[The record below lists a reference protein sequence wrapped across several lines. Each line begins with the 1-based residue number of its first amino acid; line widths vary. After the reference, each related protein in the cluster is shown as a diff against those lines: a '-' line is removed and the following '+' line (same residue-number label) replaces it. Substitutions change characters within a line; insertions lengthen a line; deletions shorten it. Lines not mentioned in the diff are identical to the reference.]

1 MRGMESTTE
10 CDGDVHN
17 HIYNHDKP
25 AIWKPIRGMEST
37 TECDGDVHNHATGVY
52 STAGTANRYI

>member
-17 HIYNHDKP
+17 HAN
-25 AIWKPIRGMEST
+25 
-37 TECDGDVHNHATGVY
+37 GVY
-52 STAGTANRYI
+52 STAGTANQYICYFQRLASDTPL